1 LFVSASHTDYRLH
14 MKVLELQCNTVSEAS
29 NWTC

>member
-1 LFVSASHTDYRLH
+1 
-14 MKVLELQCNTVSEAS
+14 MKVMELHCNTVSEAS